1 MAEVVVTDIEI
12 GRLSAAGLKVM
23 KAVLTY
29 ASAHKDVGCH
39 ELSLDDL
46 SALAGLGN
54 LSGEAMRA
62 LLYEGQGALA
72 RIEVVDT
79 DSRTRDGLPFKSS
92 PLLGYVGSDDFSVT
106 FEVFDFVLQDAVLN
120 KILAL
125 RAPMK

>member
-1 MAEVVVTDIEI
+1 
-12 GRLSAAGLKVM
+12 
-23 KAVLTY
+23 
-29 ASAHKDVGCH
+29 
-39 ELSLDDL
+39 
-46 SALAGLGN
+46 
-54 LSGEAMRA
+54 MRA